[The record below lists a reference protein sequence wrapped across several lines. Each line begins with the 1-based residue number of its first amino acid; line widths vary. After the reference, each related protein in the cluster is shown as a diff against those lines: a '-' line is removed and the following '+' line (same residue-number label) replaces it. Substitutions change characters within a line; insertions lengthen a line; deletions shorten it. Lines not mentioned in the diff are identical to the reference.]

1 MRRPRRGVR
10 RSAVPRPRRGI
21 VLPAVLAVLMAL
33 AMLSALMLLDAVQES
48 RVSALA
54 ADAVR
59 ARAAAQRG
67 VALAQAPPD
76 IAALCVSGP
85 LVEQMAASPGAD
97 GSLVTVRW
105 RSVGE
110 GLIRAEIVGRGRSGA
125 RHRLLAD
132 LWPDSAERVMG
143 LYRCPDARGLR
154 PVPGGWLEGH
164 PEG

>member
-1 MRRPRRGVR
+1 VLRR
-10 RSAVPRPRRGI
+10 RRGI
-21 VLPAVLAVLMAL
+21 VLPAVLAVLVAL

-67 VALAQAPPD
+67 AALAHAPPD
-76 IAALCVSGP
+76 LAALCVSGP
-85 LVEQMAASPGAD
+85 LVEQSRTSAGAD
-97 GSLVTVRW
+97 GSTATVRW
-105 RSVGE
+105 RSVGD
-110 GLIRAEIVGRGRSGA
+110 GLMRAEIVGRGRNGA
-125 RHRLLAD
+125 RHRLLAE

-143 LYRCPDARGLR
+143 LYRCPDARALR